1 MIEIFLGLSIAV
13 NVFGIFYVR
22 WLLSTLK
29 NLGEQLEEISGDIV
43 GYSEHVNSLHELE
56 MFYGDQT
63 LQSLM
68 EHSRDLAARLS
79 DVDFVLNNTEI
90 EEEEIDAT
98 QDT

>member
-1 MIEIFLGLSIAV
+1 MMEIFLGLSVGI
-13 NVFGIFYVR
+13 NIFGIFYVR

-29 NLGEQLEEISGDIV
+29 DLGEQLEDLSGDIV

-68 EHSRDLAARLS
+68 EHSRELAARLA
-79 DVDFVLNNTEI
+79 DVDFVLNNTET
-90 EEEEIDAT
+90 EEEEVSAA

>member
-1 MIEIFLGLSIAV
+1 MIEIFLGLSIGI
-13 NVFGIFYVR
+13 NIFGIFYVR
-22 WLLSTLK
+22 WLLGTLK

-43 GYSEHVNSLHELE
+43 GYSEHVSSLHELE

-68 EHSRDLAARLS
+68 QHSRDLAARLS
-79 DVDFVLNNTEI
+79 DVDFVLNNTEA